1 MHELLAQYA
10 ANKNRI
16 AERREK
22 LKNEN
27 ISDSIRFCEEQ
38 VINAKEIDIMYPLLD
53 AVNDK
58 VAMSQSNHNFYN
70 IKDSEAVELQTTET
84 TIRLK
89 WNTHTRWSGTPA
101 DHWGEWMTFDEFTA
115 RFLS

>member
-27 ISDSIRFCEEQ
+27 NDSIRFCEEQ

-53 AVNDK
+53 AVN
-58 VAMSQSNHNFYN
+58 
-70 IKDSEAVELQTTET
+70 EALAS
-84 TIRLK
+84 LK
-89 WNTHTRWSGTPA
+89 AEGKI
-101 DHWGEWMTFDEFTA
+101 DEIIGKYIA
-115 RFLS
+115 K